1 MIAQISVHDG
11 DALLVVDVQND
22 FLGGGSLVVS
32 GGEQVIPPLSRC
44 IDIFLQH
51 GQPIYATRDWHPEH
65 HCSFREHGG
74 PWPAHCVA
82 GSAGADF
89 APGLGLPSSSMFVS
103 KATSPDK
110 DVHSGFEGTPL
121 HGQLMMYGVK
131 RLFIGGLSID
141 DCVFNT
147 VRDALKLGYQ
157 VFLLS
162 DAVRAV
168 DANAGNDDRAIAAMI
183 TLGASSIAS
192 ADLI

>member
-1 MIAQISVHDG
+1 MSEQIPVHDG

-22 FLGGGSLVVS
+22 FLTGGSLAVP
-32 GGEQVIPPLSRC
+32 GGEEVIPPLSRC
-44 IDIFLQH
+44 IDVFLQH

-82 GSAGADF
+82 GTAGADF
-89 APGLGLPSSSMFVS
+89 ASGLGLPAFSMFVS
-103 KATSPDK
+103 RATAPDK
-110 DVHSGFEGTPL
+110 DAHSGFEGTPL

-131 RLFIGGLSID
+131 RLFVGGLSID
-141 DCVFNT
+141 GCVLNT

-168 DANAGNDDRAIAAMI
+168 NVNAGDDQRAIAEMI
-183 TLGASSIAS
+183 ALGAHSIVS

>member
-1 MIAQISVHDG
+1 MSAQISVHDG

-22 FLGGGSLVVS
+22 FLGGGSLAVS
-32 GGEQVIPPLSRC
+32 GGEQAIPPLSRC

-51 GQPIYATRDWHPEH
+51 GQPIYATRDWHPAH

-74 PWPAHCVA
+74 SWPAHCVA
-82 GSAGADF
+82 GTAGADF
-89 APGLGLPSSSMFVS
+89 APGLGLTAFSMFVS
-103 KATSPDK
+103 KATAPDK

-183 TLGASSIAS
+183 SLGASSIAS

>member
-1 MIAQISVHDG
+1 MSEQIPIRDG

-22 FLGGGSLVVS
+22 FLSGGSLAVPE
-32 GGEQVIPPLSRC
+32 GDQVIPPLSRC
-44 IDIFLQH
+44 IDVFHQH

-65 HCSFREHGG
+65 HCSFLEHGG

-82 GSAGADF
+82 GTVGADF
-89 APGLGLPSSSMFVS
+89 ASGLGLPAFSMFIS
-103 KATSPDK
+103 KATAPDK
-110 DVHSGFEGTPL
+110 DTHSGFEGTPL
-121 HGQLMMYGVK
+121 HGQLTMYGVK

-141 DCVFNT
+141 DCVLNT

-162 DAVRAV
+162 DGMRAV
-168 DANAGNDDRAIAAMI
+168 NVNAGDEERATAAMI
-183 TLGASSIAS
+183 ALGAHSIAS

>member
-1 MIAQISVHDG
+1 MNEQIPVHDG

-22 FLGGGSLVVS
+22 FLTGGSLAVP
-32 GGEQVIPPLSRC
+32 GGEEVIPPLSRC
-44 IDIFLQH
+44 IDIFQQH

-74 PWPAHCVA
+74 SWPAHCVA
-82 GSAGADF
+82 GTAGADF
-89 APGLGLPSSSMFVS
+89 APGLGLPAFSMFVS
-103 KATSPDK
+103 KATAPDQ
-110 DVHSGFEGTPL
+110 DTHSSFEGTPL

-131 RLFIGGLSID
+131 RLFIGGLSVD
-141 DCVFNT
+141 DCVLNT

-168 DANAGNDDRAIAAMI
+168 NVNPGDEERAIAAMI
-183 TLGASSIAS
+183 ALGAHSIAS

>member
-1 MIAQISVHDG
+1 VSAQISIQDG

-22 FLGGGSLVVS
+22 FLSGGSLAVP
-32 GGEQVIPPLSRC
+32 GGEQIIAPLSRC
-44 IDIFLQH
+44 IDVFLQH

-74 PWPAHCVA
+74 PWPAHCTA
-82 GSAGADF
+82 GTAGADF

-103 KATSPDK
+103 KSTALDK
-110 DVHSGFEGTPL
+110 DSHSGFEGTPL

-131 RLFIGGLSID
+131 RLFVGGLSID
-141 DCVFNT
+141 DCVLNT

-168 DANAGNDDRAIAAMI
+168 NVNAGGEERAVAEMIA
-183 TLGASSIAS
+183 LGAHSIAS

>member
-1 MIAQISVHDG
+1 VSAQISVHDG

-22 FLGGGSLVVS
+22 FLSGGSLAVS
-32 GGEQVIPPLSRC
+32 DGEQAIPPLSRC

-65 HCSFREHGG
+65 HCSFREQGG
-74 PWPAHCVA
+74 PWPVHCVA

-103 KATSPDK
+103 KATLPDK

-141 DCVFNT
+141 DCVLNT

-168 DANAGNDDRAIAAMI
+168 DVNAGDDERAIAAMI